1 MITYL
6 QERSFPPSM
15 PIVYYYCDYKN
26 AKSQQP
32 VEVFRTILANL
43 SRVNDEVLEFMES
56 FSKKYRKFKTSCSV
70 EVLHQ
75 ALINC
80 AKLVGRVFIVID
92 ALDECIER
100 SELLEKLAN
109 IANAQTNIN
118 IFLTSRKEFDIEQYF
133 ESIPKLSIDSTDVAS
148 DVEVFVNNQLLGLIK
163 TRKLKL
169 RDPDLRIEIQKILTA
184 KADGM

>member
-1 MITYL
+1 
-6 QERSFPPSM
+6 M

-133 ESIPKLSIDSTDVAS
+133 ESIPKLSIDPTDVAS